1 MLSELARHHAA
12 GVFLSIT
19 TLDTELRKV
28 MEPRTS
34 PPAARLAAI
43 RELAAAGIPVGVN
56 VAPIIP
62 GLTDHEMPAILK
74 AAAEAGATSA
84 GYTVVRLPYAVA
96 PLFEKWLETHF
107 PDRKEKVLN
116 RLRAM
121 RGGKLYDAQWG
132 KRFSGEGIFAE
143 QIAQMFEVARRKAGI
158 QKRQAANFPR
168 RHFVVQAA
176 RNFRYSPDV
185 QTLVE
190 DFLQYLRHERGQSD
204 NTAKTYAALLGK
216 FTAWAAKQN
225 LTDWKSVELKH
236 LMAFLQHERAR
247 PLADEPE
254 ESTKRLSG
262 ESVYLEIAALR
273 AFYKFAENEK
283 FLPANIA
290 ENLSLPRRWKRL
302 PKALS
307 NDEIAKLLAPETP
320 ETPEN
325 LCDQAILEL
334 AYASGLRLSEL
345 KNLRLEQLHLDAGFI
360 NVIGKGNKERVV
372 PVGKKAVESLNRYIE
387 IGRPKLV
394 TAKSPANVFLTKRGT
409 PFAAV
414 TLWLHIKNRVRR
426 AGVERNITPHM
437 LRHSF
442 ATHLLEHGADL
453 RVIQEL
459 LGHANIST
467 TEIYTHVTGN
477 RLREIHRKFHPRA

>member
-1 MLSELARHHAA
+1 M
-12 GVFLSIT
+12 
-19 TLDTELRKV
+19 
-28 MEPRTS
+28 
-34 PPAARLAAI
+34 
-43 RELAAAGIPVGVN
+43 
-56 VAPIIP
+56 
-62 GLTDHEMPAILK
+62 
-74 AAAEAGATSA
+74 
-84 GYTVVRLPYAVA
+84 
-96 PLFEKWLETHF
+96 
-107 PDRKEKVLN
+107 
-116 RLRAM
+116 
-121 RGGKLYDAQWG
+121 
-132 KRFSGEGIFAE
+132 
-143 QIAQMFEVARRKAGI
+143 
-158 QKRQAANFPR
+158 
-168 RHFVVQAA
+168 QAA
-176 RNFRYSPDV
+176 RNCRYSSDV
-185 QTLVE
+185 QNLVE

-216 FTAWAAKQN
+216 FTAWAAKEN
-225 LTDWKSVELKH
+225 LTDWQSVELKH
-236 LMAFLQHERAR
+236 LMAFLSQERLRSAPIGRPSAR
-247 PLADEPE
+247 EGATPRPAH
-254 ESTKRLSG
+254 RLSG

-283 FLPANIA
+283 ILPTNPA

-307 NDEIAKLLAPETP
+307 NDDIKKLLEPENPETP
-320 ETPEN
+320 GG

-372 PVGKKAVESLNRYIE
+372 PVGRKAVESLNRYLE
-387 IGRPKLV
+387 LGRPKLV
-394 TAKSPANVFLTKRGT
+394 TPKSPATVFLTQRGT

-426 AGVERNITPHM
+426 AGVERNMTPHM